1 MQLFRTKY
9 RGYFNKYHEN
19 MPIFEVI
26 TKDISYFNLL
36 IKNYFRNGKKSKTI
50 LVSPEYPSRSSTIY
64 KIGKVLGYNITNKPT
79 KNIELGVYWENT
91 TFRKDFQFLETLA
104 KTKKII
110 NLHSRDISKQH
121 IDKIH
126 NEVFGYSSIVD
137 PLIYEGEIV
146 KKNDLNAK
154 HDGEILLGPIDKIE
168 DGFIYQILIDN
179 KHSENLVMDIRV
191 PVVNKVLDFA
201 YIKYRDISERFKNTT
216 TNTVLEPIDNV
227 LSADEIKLLNEYCAK
242 LNLEYGELDVLRNKN
257 DNKIYVVDVNNTP
270 NGPPSNISSKDGK
283 TALNKIANAVL
294 AYANDER

>member
-1 MQLFRTKY
+1 MFRTKY